1 MALKCDV
8 SNEGVKILC
17 EGGIDDMVGDL
28 MALINSLYSS
38 LLQSNTV
45 GANFFKYA
53 MTHAVSDS
61 ISPLWVPRKNAD
73 GDLTINIPVEP
84 FDNT

>member
-61 ISPLWVPRKNAD
+61 ISPPMGSEKKCRW
-73 GDLTINIPVEP
+73 G
-84 FDNT
+84 FDNQYSCRAF